1 MSAHVEFYFGIFWIV
16 LFALL
21 QRVGQANSRGL
32 NVAGSTGGGYS
43 GKQRGGSRQTQ
54 RHQPY

>member
-16 LFALL
+16 F

-43 GKQRGGSRQTQ
+43 AKQRGGSRQTQ

>member
-1 MSAHVEFYFGIFWIV
+1 LCIKEGWVKAHRW
-16 LFALL
+16 
-21 QRVGQANSRGL
+21 GL
-32 NVAGSTGGGYS
+32 NVAGSAGGGYS